1 MPPAVA
7 TKQKR
12 LQSKITCWF
21 KQSQDG
27 KQSTAKLAK
36 ELLDASPQRH
46 VNALCFTHETLK
58 RVFIK
63 MITAVPL
70 SAAAERVFS
79 IGKDIPKPKRSGLSD
94 IHFQMLI
101 FLKVN
106 K

>member
-1 MPPAVA
+1 MSLVAA

-12 LQSKITCWF
+12 LQSKIIVWF
-21 KQSQDG
+21 KQSQD
-27 KQSTAKLAK
+27 AKPSAAK
-36 ELLDASPQRH
+36 PVKEFLDAGPQRH
-46 VNALCFTHETLK
+46 ANALCFTHKTLK

-63 MITAVPL
+63 MIIAIPL
-70 SAAAERVFS
+70 SDAVERVFS

>member
-1 MPPAVA
+1 MPPAAA

-21 KQSQDG
+21 KQLQDG
-27 KQSTAKLAK
+27 KQSAAKLVK
-36 ELLDASPQRH
+36 EFLDASPQRH

-63 MITAVPL
+63 MNTAVPS